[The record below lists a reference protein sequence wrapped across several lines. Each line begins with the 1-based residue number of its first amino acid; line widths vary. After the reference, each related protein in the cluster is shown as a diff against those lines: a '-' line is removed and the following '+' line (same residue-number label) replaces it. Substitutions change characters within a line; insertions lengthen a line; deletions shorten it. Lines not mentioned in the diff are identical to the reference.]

1 MAVIT
6 EDVGVVVE
14 VNDEAST
21 IGGMNP
27 VVK

>member
-14 VNDEAST
+14 VNDEVSI
-21 IGGMNP
+21 IGGMNL